1 MSTEIAIE
9 LAQLL
14 IVMFGSPLLA
24 GVIRKAKAR
33 LQGRRG
39 ASIFQPYAD
48 IRKLL
53 SKEAVVSENTSW
65 IFRFT
70 PYLLATT
77 MLLSALIVPVLSTS
91 AALGFMGNIIA
102 LMYLFLLGTF
112 FLALAGLDAGSAF
125 GGMGSSREV
134 AIAALAEPTVLIA
147 IFGIA
152 LRAGTT
158 SLDGIITRFAAE
170 PLLMLNAGH
179 LLAFFALFI
188 VALAE
193 NGRLPVDNPATHLE
207 LTMIHEAMLLEYSGR
222 HLALVEWA
230 AGMKLFLFLT
240 LLSNLFFP
248 WGVALTNTPVAI
260 LTAFS
265 ALTAKLLL
273 FAGIIAL
280 VETAVAK
287 LRLFRVPELLA
298 GSFTVALLGVVTA
311 FFIK

>member
-1 MSTEIAIE
+1 MFTEIAIE
-9 LAQLL
+9 ALQLL
-14 IVMFGSPLLA
+14 IVMFGSPLLI

-39 ASIFQPYAD
+39 AGIFQPYAD
-48 IRKLL
+48 IRKLF
-53 SKEAVVSENTSW
+53 SKEMVVSENTSW

-70 PYLLATT
+70 PYLLVAT
-77 MLLSALIVPVLSTS
+77 MLLSALIVPVLTTR
-91 AALGFMGNIIA
+91 AALGFIGNIIA

-134 AIAALAEPTVLIA
+134 AIAALAEPSVSIA

-158 SLDGIITRFAAE
+158 SLDGIIMRFAAD

-179 LLAFFALFI
+179 LLAFVAFFI

-193 NGRLPVDNPATHLE
+193 TGRLPVDNPATHLE
-207 LTMIHEAMLLEYSGR
+207 LTMIHEAMILEYSGR
-222 HLALVEWA
+222 LLALVEWA
-230 AGMKLFLFLT
+230 TAMKLFLFLT

-248 WGVALTNTPVAI
+248 WGVALDTTLAALVI
-260 LTAFS
+260 GLLVLTV
-265 ALTAKLLL
+265 KLLL
-273 FAGIIAL
+273 FAGAIAL
-280 VETAVAK
+280 IETSVAK

-298 GSFTVALLGVVTA
+298 GSFTVALLAVVTA